1 MCRHAEHSGEYKHG
15 NACVQPHPCT
25 SRTGLKTHEGSH
37 TVHTYCTCGHTN
49 RLAKRTHSRWH
60 WGVTVKCK
68 PSDYSLRRWE
78 ERGGD
83 RSGGVLKRG
92 QRRRR
97 RDEKKKKKARAIN
110 MHKAWLLSFW
120 DTADCCCYFTD
131 QHVLLVIVFLTLLIC
146 SSIFNFG
153 FTRGYVHTE
162 DISVNRIQSSET
174 HLIRYLSMIRVD
186 LSWFKAPCRITSLQF
201 PH

>member
-1 MCRHAEHSGEYKHG
+1 MMLANMDSMVIKPATIFAQTHTHTLGGGPPSKCRHAEHSGEYKHG

-25 SRTGLKTHEGSH
+25 SRTGLKTHKCSH

-97 RDEKKKKKARAIN
+97 RDEKRKKKARAIN
-110 MHKAWLLSFW
+110 MHKA
-120 DTADCCCYFTD
+120 
-131 QHVLLVIVFLTLLIC
+131 
-146 SSIFNFG
+146 
-153 FTRGYVHTE
+153 
-162 DISVNRIQSSET
+162 
-174 HLIRYLSMIRVD
+174 
-186 LSWFKAPCRITSLQF
+186 
-201 PH
+201 